1 MKLYRFLMIL
11 YPAPFRWQY
20 QARMEQAFRDQ
31 LRDSKDHRRLW
42 LHTLYDLLQSAPALH
57 LEENMQT
64 LAAFACALAAVLFLG
79 RFELHSDDTGVE
91 VAFVLLFTFIL
102 GYWQPKRAW
111 IFSLIGLSIP
121 LAELVWGAP
130 SLKKAALIGLFVM
143 VISVTGSVTG
153 VLARRMMAPVPK
165 S

>member
-1 MKLYRFLMIL
+1 MKLYRILMVL
-11 YPAPFRWQY
+11 YPKSFRRNY
-20 QARMEQAFRDQ
+20 QGQMEQAFRDQ

-42 LHTLYDLLQSAPALH
+42 LHTLYDLLQSAPALDW
-57 LEENMQT
+57 EENMQT

-102 GYWQPKRAW
+102 GYWQPKFAW

-121 LAELVWGAP
+121 LAEVVWGAP
-130 SLKKAALIGLFVM
+130 PMKKAALIGLFVM
-143 VISVTGSVTG
+143 VISITGSVTG
-153 VLARRMMAPVPK
+153 VVARRMMAPMPK